1 MDFTS
6 AFDFVN
12 RELLQYG
19 LKEIG
24 INGSF
29 LKLVKALYTGTECA
43 IKLNGEL
50 TDWFSTTAGV
60 RQGQNDSATMFS
72 ILVNKFAL
80 KIKSMNKGIQLRDF
94 NLSILLYADDIVLV
108 SDKVE
113 HLQQM
118 INELNCWCSKWRM
131 IVNPEKTQVIH
142 FRPKKS
148 QKTDNKFTLGNITLN
163 VVSSYKYLGCTFNEF
178 LQDVITGNSLAE
190 GAKRALGKVLS
201 KYYSNKGLG
210 FKTYKALYETC
221 VCPIMDYGSGVWGYS
236 KNEEL
241 ENIHLK
247 AMRSF
252 LGVNKYGTKA
262 GIEGEIAW
270 LNPNNRRKLE
280 MLRLWNKLT
289 GLSDNR
295 LPKIMFNDMIA
306 SNATWIKN
314 LRIIFTEINCADV
327 FENNAT
333 IINFKEFREY
343 VVGKLLS
350 MQQTMWLINVNN
362 KPKLHLYGIFK
373 NTYETENYCTIGLKR
388 GQRSLLAKLRL
399 GTLPINIELGRY
411 NGIPRN
417 ERWCPFC
424 KTKIEDEIHI
434 MFYCPLYQPL
444 RQTLLSEAL
453 QYIVGFY
460 VLSDAVKIE
469 KLTGHVNVIRK
480 TAKYL
485 GNILTL

>member
-1 MDFTS
+1 
-6 AFDFVN
+6 
-12 RELLQYG
+12 
-19 LKEIG
+19 
-24 INGSF
+24 
-29 LKLVKALYTGTECA
+29 
-43 IKLNGEL
+43 
-50 TDWFSTTAGV
+50 
-60 RQGQNDSATMFS
+60 
-72 ILVNKFAL
+72 
-80 KIKSMNKGIQLRDF
+80 
-94 NLSILLYADDIVLV
+94 
-108 SDKVE
+108 
-113 HLQQM
+113 
-118 INELNCWCSKWRM
+118 
-131 IVNPEKTQVIH
+131 
-142 FRPKKS
+142 
-148 QKTDNKFTLGNITLN
+148 
-163 VVSSYKYLGCTFNEF
+163 
-178 LQDVITGNSLAE
+178 
-190 GAKRALGKVLS
+190 
-201 KYYSNKGLG
+201 
-210 FKTYKALYETC
+210 
-221 VCPIMDYGSGVWGYS
+221 
-236 KNEEL
+236 
-241 ENIHLK
+241 
-247 AMRSF
+247 MRSF
-252 LGVNKYGTKA
+252 LGVNKYRTKA

-295 LPKIMFNDMIA
+295 LPKIMFNGMIA

-350 MQQTMWLINVNN
+350 MQLTMWLINVNN

-399 GTLPINIELGRY
+399 GTLPINIEFGRY
-411 NGIPRN
+411 NVPPRN

-434 MFYCPLYQPL
+434 MFYCQLYQPL

-469 KLTGHVNVIRK
+469 KLTGHVNVNSK

-485 GNILTL
+485 GNILTLRQEKLRT